1 MLMWSKVLENMMS
14 AELPVSTRIFPM
26 VQPCMLAS
34 MTNASVWGKAEQVY
48 IFFREN
54 YRQVRPLCFLD
65 GSIYQDGVDQLKV
78 VSSLSFIL
86 KF

>member
-1 MLMWSKVLENMMS
+1 MFMRSKVLEKMMS
-14 AELPVSTRIFPM
+14 AELPASTRIFPM

-34 MTNASVWGKAEQVY
+34 MTSASMWGKAEQVY
-48 IFFREN
+48 IFFGEN

-65 GSIYQDGVDQLKV
+65 GSLHHDGVDLSKV
-78 VSSLSFIL
+78 VSSLPFVF

>member
-1 MLMWSKVLENMMS
+1 MFMRSKVLEKMMS
-14 AELPVSTRIFPM
+14 VELPASTKIFPM

-34 MTNASVWGKAEQVY
+34 MTSASMWGKAEQVY
-48 IFFREN
+48 IFFGEN

-65 GSIYQDGVDQLKV
+65 GSVYQDGVDQLKV